1 MAIYLVSGQ
10 TATGV
15 CLESADGNYTAHIQP
30 LSIPPLLVNLVVWH
44 GLDTVSQARGSDGA
58 PADAGMFLILRDTG
72 ALELYSGSPD
82 QPGSVLWSLSPKSPV
97 GFTPFFAELDSTPS
111 IKVYAGTP
119 TAPECF
125 NLSTC
130 VVIGLAITLS

>member
-10 TATGV
+10 TATGL
-15 CLESADGNYTAHIQP
+15 CLESADGNYAARIQP
-30 LSIPPLLVNLVVWH
+30 LSIPPLLVSLVVWH
-44 GLDTVSQARGSDGA
+44 GLNTVWQAPGLGA

-82 QPGSVLWSLSPKSPV
+82 QPGVVIWSLSPKSPV

-111 IKVYAGTP
+111 IKVYPGTQLP
-119 TAPECF
+119 SRL
-125 NLSTC
+125 LSERYM
-130 VVIGLAITLS
+130 V

>member
-44 GLDTVSQARGSDGA
+44 GLNTIWQVPGLGA

-82 QPGSVLWSLSPKSPV
+82 QPGVVIWSLSPKSPV

-119 TAPECF
+119 TDPGALISQFVLPSDS
-125 NLSTC
+125 L
-130 VVIGLAITLS
+130 